1 MKNNKMIEKWEMTGL
16 LDGTPE
22 DFKKLELCL
31 KLEEAAVF
39 LLSKL
44 GQDTVK
50 DDLFDK
56 RVNCFFPIVV
66 RNFNSGNDKRSVKD
80 LWGKFEPVLASSKSS
95 TEEEIIEEFE
105 LFLRSGE
112 GEVN

>member
-1 MKNNKMIEKWEMTGL
+1 MTNNKLIEKWEFL
-16 LDGTPE
+16 LGGTPE
-22 DFKKLELCL
+22 VSKKLELCSR
-31 KLEEAAVF
+31 LEEAAVL

-44 GQDTVK
+44 GPNSTK
-50 DDLFDK
+50 DELFDK
-56 RVNCFFPIVV
+56 RVDCFFPIVV
-66 RNFNSGNDKRSVKD
+66 RNFNSGNDIRSVKD
-80 LWGKFEPVLASSKSS
+80 LWRKFELLLASNKSS